1 MRKSRVI
8 AGFILLLAMSGCK
21 REIANRNL
29 DQLKLNMSQK
39 EVESILGN
47 PDRTDK
53 ADVELETQK
62 KTMAVTR
69 YYYDQ
74 SGQTVVLSFQNGHLA
89 SAPNKLKEN

>member
-8 AGFILLLAMSGCK
+8 TAFVLLLAMSGCK

-29 DQLKLNMSQK
+29 DQLKVNMSPK

-47 PDRTDK
+47 PDRTEK
-53 ADVELETQK
+53 MELELETQK

-89 SAPNKLKEN
+89 DPPNRLKEK